1 MIKAARFLADL
12 ASSLPTPPA
21 SPLSAGTHF
30 REQPWWDSLAALIV
44 MASFQGAYGRQ
55 ITAEQLRGCQTLG
68 EVMELG
74 EKERRTKNEERRTKN
89 EERAGAANRVL

>member
-1 MIKAARFLADL
+1 MPADFLSEL
-12 ASSLPTPPA
+12 AGSLPAAPSA
-21 SPLSAGTHF
+21 PLSVSTRF

-74 EKERRTKNEERRTKN
+74 EK
-89 EERAGAANRVL
+89 G